1 MHLVIS
7 KSINNNSTGPDDI
20 NIRHLKHLGLLSIRY
35 LTIMYNALNNK
46 IFKSGRSCK
55 TTIRTDQA
63 IKQICRGIPA
73 ITSTKSGISL
83 AELFDVSTETIRRNL
98 KMDYGLPARKLLKKP
113 LLTKKMLNKNWHFVK
128 NTIIEQLRTGV
139 K

>member
-1 MHLVIS
+1 
-7 KSINNNSTGPDDI
+7 
-20 NIRHLKHLGLLSIRY
+20 
-35 LTIMYNALNNK
+35 MYNALNNK

-63 IKQICRGIPA
+63 IKQICQGIPA
-73 ITSTKSGISL
+73 ITSTKSSISL